1 MRILDLTGVWRLS
14 SPGLD
19 AVAGLDV
26 VVPGG
31 VHPALME
38 AGLIPDPGIGDNA
51 AEVKWVG
58 ERDWVF
64 ERPFEVDAALLAHDI
79 VDLEFDGIDTIAE
92 VFVNDVAVLKA
103 DNMFHRWRAEVK
115 HALRPGANHVRVA
128 VSAPCRAA
136 GSAAARKARYG
147 FGSAYSP
154 ECVTAGISRPVRLR
168 AWNAAHFSDFGF
180 SQRHAAGAASIFLG
194 GWIETAGDSFAG
206 LGVRFAITDPD
217 GVCVC
222 RGDGAVPEQGD
233 GAFNAEAR
241 IGEPRLWWPNGLGEQ
256 PLYGLEVT
264 LHDAAGATLDRI
276 ACRIGL
282 RTLLTEADETGGAR
296 RLACNGV
303 AFALKGAVWIPPGLF
318 PSRVAPED
326 YSFLVGS
333 AAEAG
338 LNALRMWE
346 GGTFEDEAFWD
357 ACDERGLVVLGLAAI
372 GSADVDDDN
381 EDGEDHRYRLLPR
394 ACIPDVLLGEPDET
408 DGLCVLRDVFS
419 YPAPET
425 LEACVPP
432 ASRNI
437 TCAAMEARVA
447 GGRGAAGLVAALA
460 ARWPLPGEFRDW
472 LWLSQIAHG
481 VEVCAAIAGKLRDPA
496 CPGVLW
502 EPFASC
508 WAIADG
514 SSIDADGR
522 WKALHYLAQGELA
535 PTTVRGFAR
544 EGGRVDVSILNTG
557 ADDVAARFVW
567 SATTMGG
574 LVLDQGEREL
584 ACAAGASVEG
594 GPLDLR
600 ALLDHYR
607 PEEVV
612 LWLSLLDAEGFTLSR
627 APVIFAPPK
636 HLAMEDP
643 RIAVDVADTL
653 DVDGEQAFK
662 VTLSATSPAFWVWLD
677 LPGEQ
682 AQFSDNFFCLE
693 PDEPLDIFVSAVN
706 AMTQFAFRRKLVV
719 RSLYDIRVGRAPT

>member
-1 MRILDLTGVWRLS
+1 MRILDLTGVWHLS
-14 SPGLD
+14 SPGVDLAD
-19 AVAGLDV
+19 DLDV

-64 ERPFEVDAALLAHDI
+64 ERPFEVDEALLAHDI
-79 VDLEFDGIDTIAE
+79 VDLEFDGIDTVAE
-92 VFVNDVAVLKA
+92 VFVNGVSVLKT
-103 DNMFHRWRAEVK
+103 DNMFHRWHAEVK
-115 HALRPGANHVRVA
+115 HVLKPGANEVRVV
-128 VSAPCRAA
+128 VSAPCHAVAAA
-136 GSAAARKARYG
+136 GRKARFG

-168 AWNAAHFSDFGF
+168 AWNVAHFCDFGF
-180 SQRHAAGAASIFLG
+180 SQRHEDGAVLVFLG
-194 GWIETAGDSFAG
+194 GWIETVGDSLAG
-206 LGVRFAITDPD
+206 LGVRFEITDPD
-217 GVCVC
+217 GACVC
-222 RGDGAVPEQGD
+222 RGVGDVAEQGD
-233 GAFNAEAR
+233 GAFNARAR
-241 IGEPRLWWPNGLGEQ
+241 IDAPRLWWPNGLGDQ
-256 PLYGLEVT
+256 PLYGLEVA
-264 LHDAAGATLDRI
+264 LCGADGATLDRI
-276 ACRIGL
+276 TCRIGL
-282 RTLLTEADETGGAR
+282 RTLVAEADDAGRPR

-303 AFALKGAVWIPPGLF
+303 PFALKGAVWIPPGLF
-318 PSRVAPED
+318 PSRVAIED
-326 YSFLVGS
+326 YAYLVGS

-346 GGTFEDEAFWD
+346 GGTFESEAFWD
-357 ACDERGLVVLGLAAI
+357 VCDELGIVVLGLAKI
-372 GSADVDDDN
+372 GSAAGDDD
-381 EDGEDHRYRLLPR
+381 DGGGEDHRYRLLPH
-394 ACIPDVLLGEPDET
+394 ACIPDVLLGEPDES
-408 DGLCVLRDVFS
+408 DGLCVLRDVLS

-447 GGRGAAGLVAALA
+447 GGRGAGDLVAALA
-460 ARWPLPGEFRDW
+460 AAWPLPGDFRDW

-481 VEVCAAIAGKLRDPA
+481 VAVCGVIAGKLRDPA

-522 WKALHYLAQGELA
+522 WKALHYLVQDEFD
-535 PTTVRGFAR
+535 PVTVHGFVR
-544 EGGRVDVSILNTG
+544 DGGRVEASILNTG
-557 ADDVAARFVW
+557 ADDVAATFAWR
-567 SATTMGG
+567 AMTLDGH
-574 LVLDQGEREL
+574 VLDLGEREL
-584 ACAAGASVEG
+584 TCPAGATVED
-594 GPLDLR
+594 GPIDLH
-600 ALLDHYR
+600 ALLDYYGH
-607 PEEVV
+607 EDVV
-612 LWLSLLDAEGFTLSR
+612 VWLSLMDGEGYVLSR

-636 HLAMEDP
+636 HLAMVDP
-643 RIAVDVADTL
+643 HLAVDVADTL

-662 VTLSATSPAFWVWLD
+662 VTVSAASPAFWVWLD

-693 PDEPLDIFVSAVN
+693 PDEPHDVYVSTVN
-706 AMTQFAFRRKLVV
+706 RMTQFAFRRKLVV
-719 RSLYDIRVGRAPT
+719 RSLYDIRCSPMRGG